1 MPALSTTPT
10 LDLGEAS
17 PMKAP
22 PVVGPKTKKATRPN
36 TAIPSFLIEEAK
48 ATRTDTW
55 EAQRHMAFEP
65 PATITTMKE
74 IGLEGQGISPNAVSA
89 PFSLFTKEAVL
100 QMRREIFSE
109 PVLNECRY
117 SSDFIANMI
126 RGMGR
131 DRAPFTY
138 QAWSSPEV
146 LDKISQVAGVEL
158 VPAYD
163 YEIANINICVNDDPE
178 AAVDPD
184 PCADHVSAVA
194 WHYDSFPF
202 VCVTMVSDCASM
214 VGGETA
220 IQLPDG
226 TVQKVR
232 GPSMG
237 TAVVMQGRYIYHQA
251 LRAFGCRERIAM
263 VTPFRPRSPLVR
275 DETILTGVR
284 GISNLDELYPQYA
297 EYRFGVLEERFR
309 ERRRDERCRRGA
321 GRCFDIESARA
332 FIREQKEY
340 LESMLEQMYEVE

>member
-1 MPALSTTPT
+1 MPT
-10 LDLGEAS
+10 LSIPPTLEPSKAF

-22 PVVGPKTKKATRPN
+22 PVIGPKTKRATRSN
-36 TAIPSFLIEEAK
+36 TAIPSFLIEEAQ
-48 ATRTDTW
+48 ATPVDTG

-65 PATITTMKE
+65 PANITTMKD

-109 PVLNECRY
+109 PVLKECRY

-138 QAWSSPEV
+138 EAWNSPEV

-163 YEIANINICVNDDPE
+163 YEIANINISVNDPNE
-178 AAVDPD
+178 AVGPD
-184 PCADHVSAVA
+184 IDQVSAVA

-202 VCVTMVSDCASM
+202 VCVTMVSDCTNMA
-214 VGGETA
+214 GGETA
-220 IQLPDG
+220 IKLPG
-226 TVQKVR
+226 GEIRKVR

-251 LRAFGCRERIAM
+251 LKAFGCRERIAM
-263 VTPFRPRSPLVR
+263 VTPFRPKSPFIK

-297 EYRFGVLEERFR
+297 GYRFGVLAERFR
-309 ERRRDERCRRGA
+309 EQLREERRRKSS
-321 GRCFDIESARA
+321 GRCFDINSARA
-332 FIREQKEY
+332 FILEQKEY
-340 LESMLEQMYEVE
+340 LESMLEQMYEVD